1 MNRYKY
7 WYPSTLTL
15 LNLALGF
22 AAMALNHPVYSL
34 LLILIGCFFDVF
46 DGILARLLHATSD
59 FGKELDSLADI
70 VTFGVAPAWLVY
82 QNCLDHTYLNLALV
96 ALLPVF
102 SAIRLAKFNN
112 DDTQKTN
119 FAGLPT
125 PANGLFFA
133 SLPYL
138 FQTMDLPSVYVL
150 PLILLFCFLLVSP
163 LRMFAFKDVKK
174 GGPDTFFPLLFL
186 MLVLV
191 GSFFLSVLVIPAGV
205 LTYVLLS
212 AFYHWSLRRTQ
223 KRSL

>member
-1 MNRYKY
+1 MKKYTY

-22 AAMALNHPVYSL
+22 LAMTLNHPVYSL
-34 LLILIGCFFDVF
+34 ALILAGCFLDVF
-46 DGILARLLHATSD
+46 DGILARILHATSA

-82 QNCLDHTYLNLALV
+82 QLCMEHTTFNLLLV
-96 ALLPVF
+96 TLLPVF

-119 FAGLPT
+119 FNGLPT

-133 SLPYL
+133 SIPLL
-138 FQTMDLPSVYVL
+138 SQSMDLPSYAL
-150 PLILLFCFLLVSP
+150 QSLILLFCLLMVAP
-163 LRMFAFKDVKK
+163 LRMFAFKDIKK

-186 MLVLV
+186 LLILIA
-191 GSFFLSVLVIPAGV
+191 SFFLSLLVIPAGV
-205 LTYVLLS
+205 LLYILLS
-212 AFYHWSLRRTQ
+212 VVYHWFLRKAQTLQ
-223 KRSL
+223 P